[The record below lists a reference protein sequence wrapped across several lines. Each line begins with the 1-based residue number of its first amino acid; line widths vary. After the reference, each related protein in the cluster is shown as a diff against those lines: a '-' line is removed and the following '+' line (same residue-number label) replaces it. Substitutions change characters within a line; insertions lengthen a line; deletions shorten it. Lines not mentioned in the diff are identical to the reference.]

1 MEPRSSLAASDSGG
15 VQVVHVRLVRIHDMF
30 EMPQSDLFSEYRN
43 FLTGIEFCINEL
55 RSRASRKPVRLE
67 VELPESE
74 VVDGLVERFRAT
86 LRRYCDHRITYDVR
100 ERRALRLGGVSALR
114 VGLPLAFLG
123 ILITAWSRAG
133 DESSAATLV
142 ADHLGWVLAW
152 LGLWFPL
159 DQFLFYPLEHSREE
173 RALVLLRDA
182 DVVVQ
187 TYRPAPSA
195 AA

>member
-1 MEPRSSLAASDSGG
+1 MEPRSNVAAGDPRD

-30 EMPQSDLFSEYRN
+30 EMPQTDLFSEYRN
-43 FLTGIEFCINEL
+43 FLTGIEFCINQL
-55 RSRASRKPVRLE
+55 RSRSSRKPVRLE

-74 VVDGLVERFRAT
+74 LVDGLVERFRAT
-86 LRRYCDHRITYDVR
+86 LRRYCDLRIRYDVR
-100 ERRALRLGGVSALR
+100 ERRALRIGGVSALR
-114 VGLPLAFLG
+114 VGLPLAIVG
-123 ILITAWSRAG
+123 MLITAWSRTG

-173 RALVLLRDA
+173 RALGLLRDA
-182 DVVVQ
+182 DVVIQ